1 MIEQCLERWHEFV
14 RSGDREKLS
23 AVLADE
29 VVFHSPIVFTPQ
41 EGRALTELY
50 LMAAYGTFG
59 GDEASGGTGSEG
71 SSFAY
76 TKHVASGHHAV
87 LEFETRMG
95 GKYVNGV
102 DIITCNDEGRIVEFR
117 VMLRPLQ
124 AVNLMHE
131 RMGAMLAKMQGE
143 AATAGARS

>member
-1 MIEQCLERWHEFV
+1 MIEHCLERWHGFV
-14 RSGDREKLS
+14 KTGDPERLS
-23 AVLADE
+23 ALLADE

-41 EGRALTELY
+41 EGRELTQLY

-59 GDEASGGTGSEG
+59 GDGDSSAGGSSG
-71 SSFAY
+71 SSFRY
-76 TKHVASGHHAV
+76 TKQVASGHHAV
-87 LEFETRMG
+87 LEFETELD

-124 AVNLMHE
+124 AVNLMHQ
-131 RMGAMLAKMQGE
+131 RMAAMLESMRGGDRP
-143 AATAGARS
+143 AG